1 MSAIG
6 LSLTEFLFQY
16 HHFTEDIQTRQY
28 RCLEVLIGAGYGAP
42 ADIWSTACMVSG
54 LIVLIWRE
62 DMGLPSKISVDNS
75 VIQIR
80 RGVVGWCDGAG

>member
-1 MSAIG
+1 MHEKSFITSAVSAIG

-54 LIVLIWRE
+54 FTVLIWRE
-62 DMGLPSKISVDNS
+62 DVGSLPKFPQI
-75 VIQIR
+75 IQLSR
-80 RGVVGWCDGAG
+80 